1 MMAATPRVLVF
12 AGSIR
17 KDSFNRRL
25 AKLAADAARAA
36 GADVTHIEF
45 ADYPLPLMNEDLQ
58 AEQGVPREAQAL
70 KKLFIEHD
78 GILLSCPEYNSGITP
93 LLKNVIDWVSRK
105 EGNEPPLVAYRGKVA
120 GLMSASPSP
129 LGGIRG
135 LVQVRSILGNIGVL
149 VLPDQVQ
156 VAKAQEAFQPDGS
169 LKDAALAGRVT
180 ALAQAVVTTAGK
192 LKA

>member
-1 MMAATPRVLVF
+1 MADAARILLL
-12 AGSIR
+12 AGSVR
-17 KDSFNRRL
+17 NDSFNRRL
-25 AKLAADAARAA
+25 AKLGAEAVRAA
-36 GADVTHIEF
+36 GGQATLLEL

-58 AEQGVPREAQAL
+58 VEQGVPKEAQAL
-70 KKLFIEHD
+70 KKIFTEHD
-78 GILLSCPEYNSGITP
+78 GFLWACPEYNSGITP

-105 EGNEPPLVAYRGKVA
+105 EGSETPLVAYRGKVA

-129 LGGIRG
+129 FGGMRG

-156 VAKAQEAFQPDGS
+156 VPKAHEAFQPDGTP
-169 LKDAALAGRVT
+169 KDAALAARIT
-180 ALAQAVVTTAGK
+180 ALAQLIVTTAGK

>member
-1 MMAATPRVLVF
+1 MAVTPRILVL

-17 KDSFNRRL
+17 KESFNRRL
-25 AKLAADAARAA
+25 AKLGADAARAA
-36 GADVTHIEF
+36 GAEVTLLEL
-45 ADYPLPLMNEDLQ
+45 ADFPLPLMNEDLQ
-58 AEQGVPREAQAL
+58 AEQGVPKEAQAL
-70 KKLFIEHD
+70 KKIFIEHD
-78 GILLSCPEYNSGITP
+78 GFLLSCPEYNSGITP
-93 LLKNVIDWVSRK
+93 LLKNLIDWVSRK
-105 EGNEPPLVAYRGKVA
+105 EGSETPLVAYRGKVA

-156 VAKAQEAFQPDGS
+156 VAKAPEAFQADGT
-169 LKDAALAGRVT
+169 LKDAATAGRVT
-180 ALAQAVVTTAGK
+180 ALAQSLVTTAGK

>member
-1 MMAATPRVLVF
+1 MAATPRILVF
-12 AGSIR
+12 AGSVR

-36 GADVTHIEF
+36 GGDVTHIEL

-58 AEQGVPREAQAL
+58 VEQGVPKEAQAL
-70 KKLFIEHD
+70 KKLFVEHD
-78 GILLSCPEYNSGITP
+78 GVILSCPEYNSGITP

-105 EGNEPPLVAYRGKVA
+105 EGTEPPLVAYRGKVV

-129 LGGIRG
+129 FGGMRG

-156 VAKAQEAFQPDGS
+156 VPRAQEAFQPDGT

-180 ALAQAVVTTAGK
+180 ALAQSVVTTAGK
-192 LKA
+192 LKG